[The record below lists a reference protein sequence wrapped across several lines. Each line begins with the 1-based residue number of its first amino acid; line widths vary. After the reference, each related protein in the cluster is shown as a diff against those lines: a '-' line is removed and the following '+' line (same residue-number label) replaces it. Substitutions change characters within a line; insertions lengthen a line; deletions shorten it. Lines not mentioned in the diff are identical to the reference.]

1 MNENQTDRVELV
13 RLLVLAE
20 LTAAGVHAESTRT
33 PQGLEVRVGAGVTDR
48 AVRLVRRADQT
59 YGVPISLVAPDGAL
73 DLVTGGE
80 APSAAATSRLS
91 ACCAGCWHARSCWRV
106 VWPWSR

>member
-48 AVRLVRRADQT
+48 AVRLDSCGT
-59 YGVPISLVAPDGAL
+59 SEVASTTS
-73 DLVTGGE
+73 VTV
-80 APSAAATSRLS
+80 LS
-91 ACCAGCWHARSCWRV
+91 SWWA
-106 VWPWSR
+106 